1 MRFWQLSC
9 FILVGGCVVTVTA
22 QALEIPSSMDWRTQ
36 GAVTRVKQLGT
47 CGSGYAFSAVGA
59 LEGALFLQTERLVE
73 LSEQQILDCSSEQG
87 NQGCDGGLMDYT
99 YDYVKQ
105 NGIQSAEYYPY
116 TGDGG
121 RCGAGMIKAVAA
133 NTVTYTNIP
142 HGDEEALRQAVA
154 RGPVA
159 AAIDASDNFQ
169 KYSGGVLNDES
180 CDEDDLN
187 YAVLIVGYGTE
198 DGEDYWLVK
207 NSRGPEWG
215 EAGYIRMS
223 RNKDNQCG
231 IASYASFPVLAKRV
245 IHQGLK

>member
-1 MRFWQLSC
+1 MRFSRLSC
-9 FILVGGCVVTVTA
+9 FILVGGCVVSA
-22 QALEIPSSMDWRTQ
+22 QALDIPSSVDWRTR
-36 GAVTRVKQLGT
+36 GAVTSVKQLGT

-59 LEGALFLQTERLVE
+59 LEGALFLETERLVD
-73 LSEQQILDCSSEQG
+73 LSAQQILDCSSEQG

-105 NGIQSAEYYPY
+105 NGIQSEEYYPY
-116 TGDGG
+116 TGGGG
-121 RCGAGMIKAVAA
+121 RCDAGVIRAVAA

-142 HGDEEALRQAVA
+142 AGDEEALRQAVA
-154 RGPVA
+154 KTPVS

-169 KYSGGVLNDES
+169 SYSGGVLNDDS
-180 CDEDDLN
+180 CNEKDLN

-215 EAGYIRMS
+215 EGGYIKMS

-231 IASYASFPVLAKRV
+231 IASYASFPVVNKR
-245 IHQGLK
+245 IIYQGLK

>member
-9 FILVGGCVVTVTA
+9 FILVGGCAVTVTA
-22 QALEIPSSMDWRTQ
+22 QALDIPSSVDWRTQ

-105 NGIQSAEYYPY
+105 NGIQSEEYYPY
-116 TGDGG
+116 TGGGG
-121 RCGAGMIKAVAA
+121 RCDAGMIKAVAA

-142 HGDEEALRQAVA
+142 RGDEEALRQAVA
-154 RGPVA
+154 KGPVS
-159 AAIDASDNFQ
+159 AAIDASDNFE
-169 KYSGGVLNDES
+169 KYSGGVLDDES

-231 IASYASFPVLAKRV
+231 IASYASFPVLAKRI

>member
-36 GAVTRVKQLGT
+36 GAVTRVKHLGT

-59 LEGALFLQTERLVE
+59 LEETERLVE

-142 HGDEEALRQAVA
+142 RGDEEALRQAVA

-198 DGEDYWLVK
+198 DGEDFLAGEK
-207 NSRGPEWG
+207 QQGPG
-215 EAGYIRMS
+215 VGGGRVY
-223 RNKDNQCG
+223 KDVQ
-231 IASYASFPVLAKRV
+231 K
-245 IHQGLK
+245 QG